1 MSLLTVKEIYP
12 DTYQIVDPGIGF
24 GGVNMYLLIGS
35 DKALLIDSGYGALPI
50 MPVIREITDKE
61 VICVCTHGH
70 LDHALG
76 AAQFS
81 KAYMHSK
88 DQETFLRHSDSQ
100 LICAAG
106 AFRLPNLPV
115 PDPIAEDPIQPE
127 LVKTMISTRRSVPE
141 PLDGIPVFDLG
152 NRTVTWRLFP
162 GHTQGSVVFF
172 DMENHVAFDGDS
184 APLTLWLF
192 LPESTSVTAYRDELA
207 KYEAFLKTHG
217 IKHRYTGYGDQ
228 PISVESLDWIADA
241 LRNAIERNTPSIP
254 FESPFGNAQAYSNT
268 GKNVFV
274 CVPCDCH

>member
-35 DKALLIDSGYGALPI
+35 EKALLIDSGYGAFPI

-76 AAQFS
+76 AVQFS

-88 DQETFLRHSDSQ
+88 DKETFLRHSDPQ
-100 LICAAG
+100 LIRAAG

-127 LVKTMISTRRSVPE
+127 LVKTMILTKRSVPE
-141 PLDGIPVFDLG
+141 PLDDIPVFDLG
-152 NRTVTWRLFP
+152 NRTITWRLFP
-162 GHTQGSVVFF
+162 GHTQGSVAFF
-172 DMENHVAFDGDS
+172 DMENHAVFDGDS
-184 APLTLWLF
+184 APLALWLF
-192 LPESTSVTAYRDELA
+192 LRGSTSVTAYRDELA

-217 IKHRYTGYGDQ
+217 IGRRYTGHGDQ
-228 PISVESLDWIADA
+228 PISIESLDWIADA

-254 FESPFGNAQAYSNT
+254 FESPFGNAQTYSNT
-268 GKNVFV
+268 GKNVCV